1 MRLLVNTSEAH
12 TTAGSNTVE
21 VVELQGKLCFWVTV
35 GTTEVVYSSTSYI
48 ATAKMELSWLTIK

>member
-12 TTAGSNTVE
+12 TTAGSNTDE

-35 GTTEVVYSSTSYI
+35 GTTEVVHFSTSYI
-48 ATAKMELSWLTIK
+48 

>member
-1 MRLLVNTSEAH
+1 MRLLAYTSEAH

-35 GTTEVVYSSTSYI
+35 GTTEVVHSSTS
-48 ATAKMELSWLTIK
+48 